1 MKKLFYLFL
10 LLPVLAGCDR
20 TDTLDTNVTNTG
32 FTNTGCNGSGF
43 TKSETDPSLLIL
55 KFEGGNLRVTHTNAV
70 MNCSIK
76 NGGIACEVSSEGT
89 TILYNVYEKDGPTT
103 NCCCTV
109 NEITSLVK
117 GLTPGVKYTMKYCN
131 YEPFTFVFE
140 RGLHLIIDVDSIAKS
155 F

>member
-20 TDTLDTNVTNTG
+20 TDTPTNVTNTG
-32 FTNTGCNGSGF
+32 FTDTGCNGSGF
-43 TKSETDPSLLIL
+43 TKSETNPSLLIL
-55 KFEGGNLRVTHTNAV
+55 KFEGGDLRVTHTNAV

-89 TILYNVYEKDGPTT
+89 TIRYNVYEKDGPTA

-109 NEITSLVK
+109 DEITSLVK

>member
-20 TDTLDTNVTNTG
+20 TDAPTNVTNTG

-43 TKSETDPSLLIL
+43 TKSETNPSLLIL
-55 KFEGGNLRVTHTNAV
+55 KFEGGNLRVTHTTAV
-70 MNCSIK
+70 LNCSIK

-89 TILYNVYEKDGPTT
+89 TIRYNVYEKDGSTA

-117 GLTPGVKYTMKYCN
+117 GLTPGVKYTMKYCY